1 MQRALRPALLLG
13 VLVCALSAFAST
25 DTLFPIYER
34 YLAVIQSGDLAK
46 AKTFLTTGKA
56 KETKSIA
63 DLDVIS
69 PKNDVAEHDEI
80 IEGDDATL
88 IVTADVDGN
97 PSKGTIQFARE
108 GGRWKILSEM
118 WDLGADP
125 DDEAEEEANDVIQ
138 PATDAA
144 RDAIR
149 KLREKG
155 FPRPTADF
163 LVMTAVTGDLEA
175 VKLFVAAGYSPDT
188 KSNGSPAIVSAA
200 MYGHAD
206 VVQFLIE
213 QHANVNAVDD
223 VNTTALM
230 RGADKCDATKMI
242 RALLKAGAH
251 VDVKSAGGATA
262 LQLAEWSGCTANAA
276 AIRGAAR

>member
-1 MQRALRPALLLG
+1 MPRGLRLALFLG
-13 VLVCALSAFAST
+13 VLVSALGASAST

-34 YLAVIQSGDLAK
+34 YLAAIKAGDLAK
-46 AKTFLTTGKA
+46 AKTFLTAGKA
-56 KETKSIA
+56 KETKSVA

-69 PKNDVAEHDEI
+69 PKNDLAEHDEI

-88 IVTADVDGN
+88 IVTADVGGN
-97 PSKGTIQFARE
+97 ASKGTIQFARE
-108 GGRWKILSEM
+108 GGKWKILSEL
-118 WDLGADP
+118 WELGSDP
-125 DDEAEEEANDVIQ
+125 DEEEEEVNDVIQ

-163 LVMTAVTGDLEA
+163 LVMTAGTGDLEA

-188 KSNGSPAIVSAA
+188 KANGTPAIVMAA
-200 MYGHAD
+200 MSGHTD
-206 VVQFLIE
+206 IVQFLIE
-213 QHANVNAVDD
+213 KHADVNAVDD

-230 RGADKCDATKMI
+230 RAADNCDATPAI

-251 VDVKSAGGATA
+251 TGVKSAGGATA
-262 LQLAEWSGCTANAA
+262 LQLAEWSNCTDNAA
-276 AIRGAAR
+276 AIRGAGR